1 MEADAGRD
9 NAMDNASVAQAIPT
23 TQRRPT
29 VGRVSWRA
37 SVFAAVAG
45 LALWTTACSSGPAT
59 PRVAT
64 LTAAA
69 STGASSAPAGAA
81 ATPDAA
87 KYAQC
92 MRAHGVPDF
101 PDPVNG
107 GFQIAATPGS
117 DLDPSSPQFVAADA
131 ACKALSP
138 EAQAANGAVDPQAQA
153 EALKYSACM
162 RSHGVPSFPDP
173 VFIGGSIRLTVRAG
187 TGADPNSPQFIA
199 AQQACASLQPLGRGN
214 QASNGSGAA
223 GGGGSTG
230 STGP

>member
-1 MEADAGRD
+1 
-9 NAMDNASVAQAIPT
+9 MDNASFALATPT
-23 TQRRPT
+23 IKRRPT
-29 VGRVSWRA
+29 VRRVSWRA
-37 SVFAAVAG
+37 SVSVAVAG
-45 LALWTTACSSGPAT
+45 LAVWTTACSSGPAT

-92 MRAHGVPDF
+92 IRAHGVPDF

-107 GFQIAATPGS
+107 GFDITSTPGS

-138 EAQAANGAVDPQAQA
+138 EAQAANGTVGPQAQA

-173 VFIGGSIRLTVRAG
+173 VFIGGSIREAVRAG
-187 TGADPNSPQFIA
+187 SGVDPNSPQFIA
-199 AQQACASLQPLGRGN
+199 AQKACQSLQPLGRGN

-223 GGGGSTG
+223 GGSGGSTG